1 MATPPPDYPVR
12 LGSLLFTLVEPHRG
26 HEVAYHR
33 WYERDHFYAGC
44 LTGPHLFA
52 GRRWV
57 ATRPLKDL
65 RTTAPE
71 PASGHTSLFDGQPE
85 LGSYLA
91 VYWIEEGKHAEHL
104 AWALERVLWLHQN
117 GRMFAERDHIH
128 TLMFHHRGAAYR
140 DDDGVPAELALDHSF
155 AGLGVS
161 MVDALEGTTQ
171 DELVAWLA
179 EEHLPAVLAGGPA
192 ALAVASVPE
201 PLQDDAPVQQPDP
214 GALDRRVLVL
224 WFLDQDP
231 GASWSALADAHAD
244 ALAESGKAELA
255 WSGAFLPTIPG
266 KDTYTDQLW

>member
-1 MATPPPDYPVR
+1 MATPPPEYPVR
-12 LGSLLFTLVEPHRG
+12 LGSLLFTLVEPHQG

-57 ATRPLKDL
+57 ATRDLKNL
-65 RTTAPE
+65 RTSAPQ
-71 PASGHTSLFDGQPE
+71 PASRHTPLFDGEPA

-104 AWALERVLWLHQN
+104 EWALERVLWLHKN

-128 TLMFHHRGAAYR
+128 TLMFHHRLAAWR
-140 DDDGVPAELALDHSF
+140 DDDGVPAELALDHGF

-161 MVDALEGTTQ
+161 MVDTTDGTTVE
-171 DELVAWLA
+171 ELSSWLA
-179 EEHLPAVLAGGPA
+179 DEHLPGVLAGGPA
-192 ALAVASVPE
+192 ALVLGSVPE

-214 GALDRRVLVL
+214 GALERRVLLL
-224 WFLDQDP
+224 WFLDDDP
-231 GASWSALADAHAD
+231 ASAWSFFADGHAD
-244 ALAESGKAELA
+244 AVAASGKGEVV
-255 WSGAFLPTIPG
+255 WSGAFLPTDPG
-266 KDTYTDQLW
+266 TDRYTDQLW